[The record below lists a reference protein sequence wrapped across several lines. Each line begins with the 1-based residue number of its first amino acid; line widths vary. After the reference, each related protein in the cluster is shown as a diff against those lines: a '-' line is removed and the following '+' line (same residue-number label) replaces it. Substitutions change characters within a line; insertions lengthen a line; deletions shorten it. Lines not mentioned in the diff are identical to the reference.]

1 MGCHLESESTSA
13 YENLRVPSSE
23 PDTQQCQI
31 LPGEASPRHEH
42 AEDPKKAFQEIC
54 PPTYTF
60 GCAALSKDTVA
71 LQDLRMH
78 TLHRQTCVDTKA
90 LAVNGAGQP
99 PQTAALHH
107 TLNPGCPRA
116 ASAADRGTPAHHPAA
131 PSPPGGSVSPWDLR
145 SWALAAS
152 PSEPVTRLPR
162 PSNSPLP
169 APRRPSPLSASRS
182 RYPAWPQAWKPC
194 APPPPPPLPGLSSG
208 AVRRAGP
215 EPPPRRF
222 PGPAGRGRRSRC
234 QSAGKA
240 GPGGQ
245 RGRRRGLAR
254 PGAGRRWRRGGRGG
268 GSGPYKRRGQGGRE
282 ASVRPMCRP
291 PGAGVG
297 AARAMRAGWAGG
309 RRGAKRSRLGA

>member
-1 MGCHLESESTSA
+1 MWGTRKIRKSWLKAVEKHSSETS
-13 YENLRVPSSE
+13 RVP
-23 PDTQQCQI
+23 T
-31 LPGEASPRHEH
+31 PR
-42 AEDPKKAFQEIC
+42 
-54 PPTYTF
+54 
-60 GCAALSKDTVA
+60 
-71 LQDLRMH
+71 
-78 TLHRQTCVDTKA
+78 A
-90 LAVNGAGQP
+90 LAGAGQP
-99 PQTAALHH
+99 PQTLALHH
-107 TLNPGCPRA
+107 TLTPAGPRA
-116 ASAADRGTPAHHPAA
+116 ASPAEGGNPC
-131 PSPPGGSVSPWDLR
+131 SPPRSPE
-145 SWALAAS
+145 SPQEAACTLAIPAPGPLGARYPPAS
-152 PSEPVTRLPR
+152 PLQLPV
-162 PSNSPLP
+162 
-169 APRRPSPLSASRS
+169 PRRPALLSASRS

-194 APPPPPPLPGLSSG
+194 APPPPPPLSGLSSG
-208 AVRRAGP
+208 AARRAGP

-297 AARAMRAGWAGG
+297 AARTMRAGWAGG